1 MFFGQSRQKSVS
13 TETLATLMDASVK
26 IEGDFYFDKSARI
39 DGAIVGNIKGPKTKS
54 SALIVGPKARIE
66 GDILCHSVVVL
77 GTILG
82 NIESDHLE
90 VRSGATISGDVKY
103 SVIEVH
109 QGSNIN
115 GRMIL
120 LNSEQADSANA
131 HNHDSIRGNDKKDK
145 QAKPVNVPKIK
156 PIV

>member
-1 MFFGQSRQKSVS
+1 MFFGQNRQKSVS

-26 IEGDFYFDKSARI
+26 IKGDFYFDKSARI
-39 DGAIVGNIKGPKTKS
+39 DGEVIGNIKGPKTKS

-66 GDILCHSVVVL
+66 GDIQCHSVVVL

-115 GRMIL
+115 GRMII
-120 LNSEQADSANA
+120 LNSEQVDKLNA
-131 HNHDSIRGNDKKDK
+131 PNSNTIQGSDKKDK
-145 QAKPVNVPKIK
+145 HTKSINVPKIK

>member
-1 MFFGQSRQKSVS
+1 MFFGQNRQKSVS

-26 IEGDFYFDKSARI
+26 IKGDFYFDKSARI
-39 DGAIVGNIKGPKTKS
+39 DGEVIGNIKGPRTKS

-115 GRMIL
+115 GRMII
-120 LNSEQADSANA
+120 LNSEQGDNSNA
-131 HNHDSIRGNDKKDK
+131 PKPSSTQSSDKKDK
-145 QAKPVNVPKIK
+145 QTKPINIPKIK
-156 PIV
+156 PII

>member
-1 MFFGQSRQKSVS
+1 MFFGQNRQKSVS

-39 DGAIVGNIKGPKTKS
+39 DGEIKGNIKGPKTKS
-54 SALIVGPKARIE
+54 SVLIVGPKAKIA

-77 GTILG
+77 GTIIG
-82 NIESDHLE
+82 NIESEHLE
-90 VRSGATISGDVKY
+90 VRSGATIKGDVKY

-115 GRMIL
+115 GRMIFF
-120 LNSEQADSANA
+120 NSSTIELTQPKSENSFSKSKPET
-131 HNHDSIRGNDKKDK
+131 NPF
-145 QAKPVNVPKIK
+145 QAKKVVKK
-156 PIV
+156 

>member
-1 MFFGQSRQKSVS
+1 MFFGQTRQKSIS

-26 IEGDFYFDKSARI
+26 IRGDFYFDKSARI
-39 DGAIVGNIKGPKTKS
+39 DGEIIGNIKGPRTKS

-77 GTILG
+77 GTIIG

-120 LNSEQADSANA
+120 LNSEQGNSSHVHHSNSVRDS
-131 HNHDSIRGNDKKDK
+131 DKKDK
-145 QAKPVNVPKIK
+145 QTKPINVPKIK

>member
-1 MFFGQSRQKSVS
+1 MFFGQNRQKSVS

-39 DGAIVGNIKGPKTKS
+39 DGEIKGNIKGPKTKS
-54 SALIVGPKARIE
+54 SVLIVGPKATIE

-77 GTILG
+77 GTIMG
-82 NIESDHLE
+82 NIESEHLE
-90 VRSGATISGDVKY
+90 VRSGATIQGDVKY

-115 GRMIL
+115 GRMIFF
-120 LNSEQADSANA
+120 NSSMTESIQPKTNNSFSENKSAKNP
-131 HNHDSIRGNDKKDK
+131 I
-145 QAKPVNVPKIK
+145 QAKEVVKK
-156 PIV
+156 

>member
-1 MFFGQSRQKSVS
+1 MFFGQNRQKSVS

-26 IEGDFYFDKSARI
+26 IKGDFYFDKSARI
-39 DGAIVGNIKGPKTKS
+39 DGEVIGNIKGPKTKS

-66 GDILCHSVVVL
+66 GDIQCHSVVVL

-90 VRSGATISGDVKY
+90 IRSGATISGDVKY

-115 GRMIL
+115 GRMII
-120 LNSEQADSANA
+120 LNSEQGDNSNA
-131 HNHDSIRGNDKKDK
+131 LKPGSTQGSDKKDK
-145 QAKPVNVPKIK
+145 QTKPINIPKIK
-156 PIV
+156 PII

>member
-1 MFFGQSRQKSVS
+1 MFFGQNRQKSIS

-26 IEGDFYFDKSARI
+26 IKGDFYFDKSARI

-54 SALIVGPKARIE
+54 SALIIGPKARIE

-120 LNSEQADSANA
+120 LNSEQADNANA
-131 HNHDSIRGNDKKDK
+131 RSYDSKQGSDRKDK
-145 QAKPVNVPKIK
+145 QSKPVNVPKIK

>member
-1 MFFGQSRQKSVS
+1 MFFGQNRQKSVS

-39 DGAIVGNIKGPKTKS
+39 DGEIKGNIKGPKTKS
-54 SALIVGPKARIE
+54 SVLIVGPKAKIE

-77 GTILG
+77 GTIIG
-82 NIESDHLE
+82 NIESEHLE
-90 VRSGATISGDVKY
+90 VRSGATIKGDVKY

-115 GRMIL
+115 GRLIFF
-120 LNSEQADSANA
+120 NSSTNNSTQPKPDNSFCKNQSETTPVQSK
-131 HNHDSIRGNDKKDK
+131 RVVKK
-145 QAKPVNVPKIK
+145 
-156 PIV
+156 

>member
-1 MFFGQSRQKSVS
+1 MFFGQNRQKSVS

-39 DGAIVGNIKGPKTKS
+39 DGEIKGNIKGPKTKS
-54 SALIVGPKARIE
+54 SVLIVGPKAKIE

-77 GTILG
+77 GTIIG
-82 NIESDHLE
+82 NIESEHLE
-90 VRSGATISGDVKY
+90 VRSGATIKGDVKY

-115 GRMIL
+115 GRMIFFNSSTTDFAQPKPNNL
-120 LNSEQADSANA
+120 LSKNNSEPNTL
-131 HNHDSIRGNDKKDK
+131 
-145 QAKPVNVPKIK
+145 QAKKIVK
-156 PIV
+156 K

>member
-1 MFFGQSRQKSVS
+1 MFFRQNRQKSVS

-39 DGAIVGNIKGPKTKS
+39 DGEIKGNIKGPKTKS
-54 SALIVGPKARIE
+54 SVLIVGPKATIE

-77 GTILG
+77 GTIMG
-82 NIESDHLE
+82 NIESEHLE
-90 VRSGATISGDVKY
+90 VRSGATIQGDVKY

-115 GRMIL
+115 GRMIFF
-120 LNSEQADSANA
+120 NSSMTE
-131 HNHDSIRGNDKKDK
+131 SIQPKPSNSFSENKSEKNLI
-145 QAKPVNVPKIK
+145 QAKEVVKK
-156 PIV
+156 

>member
-1 MFFGQSRQKSVS
+1 M
-13 TETLATLMDASVK
+13 
-26 IEGDFYFDKSARI
+26 
-39 DGAIVGNIKGPKTKS
+39 
-54 SALIVGPKARIE
+54 LIVGPKARIE

-82 NIESDHLE
+82 NIESAHLE
-90 VRSGATISGDVKY
+90 VRSGATINGDVKY

-120 LNSEQADSANA
+120 LNSEQTNSNA
-131 HNHDSIRGNDKKDK
+131 RNTGSVHDSENKEK
-145 QAKPVNVPKIK
+145 QLEEAIK
-156 PIV
+156 LALKN

>member
-1 MFFGQSRQKSVS
+1 MSQCS
-13 TETLATLMDASVK
+13 
-26 IEGDFYFDKSARI
+26 
-39 DGAIVGNIKGPKTKS
+39 
-54 SALIVGPKARIE
+54 
-66 GDILCHSVVVL
+66 CL

-90 VRSGATISGDVKY
+90 VRSGATIAGDVKY

-115 GRMIL
+115 GRMII
-120 LNSEQADSANA
+120 LNSEQADNSSARNS
-131 HNHDSIRGNDKKDK
+131 NPIQGIDKKDK
-145 QAKPVNVPKIK
+145 QTKSVNVPKIK